1 MMSKLQ
7 EKMSEKMFALFG
19 GIVKSLSDIEYAI
32 QNDAEYMKK
41 GNSINQAK
49 NDMSQNRPENLD
61 YSDVER
67 DRLEEYFMYAA
78 DKDVAY
84 YANTVKILKEIE
96 VAMAEYKKALLRED
110 LEKVTEAFQKVA
122 MVLVKEGTGIEVTE
136 EEFLKMQEE
145 TEFASMKKE
154 SVKAAFEANSM
165 LCRVVQEVAHDNN
178 LIRMQE
184 LQERMAEIGKS
195 KDKFRKDVAIV
206 IERQN
211 VHFGSGSMN
220 RLWQEYSTIK
230 EAGREVY
237 NNYKKLEL
245 GKAEMEGLGAAIGNL
260 KEFGA
265 KCKATG
271 KENSTEYTKFEAAL
285 AKYKEA
291 EEKQNFPKSTEEKI
305 ALVSELR
312 EATKEYL
319 DAKKGQ
325 FRPFPSGYRVGRMA
339 MAQRIL
345 DSCDL
350 TLKQLKNVAEIDKQM
365 EQYKVAIV
373 DKGYTDY
380 DTFYKK
386 VCDKEALYKEKQ
398 MAKQSKEAEQ
408 YDLSRLFK
416 EPKEAKP
423 ISYDSDLSTLFKE

>member
-1 MMSKLQ
+1 MSKLQ
-7 EKMSEKMFALFG
+7 EKMSEKMFVLFG
-19 GIVKSLSDIEYAI
+19 GISKSLSDIEYAI
-32 QNDAEYMKK
+32 QQDAEYMKQ
-41 GNSINQAK
+41 GNPNNQAK
-49 NDMSQNRPENLD
+49 NEMSRKRPENLD
-61 YSDVER
+61 YSDVKRE
-67 DRLEEYFMYAA
+67 RLEEYFMYAA

>member
-1 MMSKLQ
+1 MSKLQ

-19 GIVKSLSDIEYAI
+19 GVAKSLTDIEYAI
-32 QNDAEYMKK
+32 QQDAEYMKQ
-41 GNSINQAK
+41 GNPNNQAK
-49 NDMSQNRPENLD
+49 NEMSRKRPENLD
-61 YSDVER
+61 YTDVKRE
-67 DRLEEYFMYAA
+67 RLEEYFMYAA

>member
-1 MMSKLQ
+1 MSKLQ
-7 EKMSEKMFALFG
+7 EKMSEKMFVLFG
-19 GIVKSLSDIEYAI
+19 GISKSLSDIEYAI
-32 QNDAEYMKK
+32 QQDAEYMKQ
-41 GNSINQAK
+41 GNPNNQAK
-49 NDMSQNRPENLD
+49 NEMSQNRPENLD
-61 YSDVER
+61 YTDVKRE
-67 DRLEEYFMYAA
+67 RLEEYFMYAA

-110 LEKVTEAFQKVA
+110 LEKVTEAFQEVA
-122 MVLVKEGTGIEVTE
+122 TVLVKEGTGIEVTE
-136 EEFLKMQEE
+136 EEFLRMQEE

-220 RLWQEYSTIK
+220 RLWQEYNTIK

-265 KCKATG
+265 KCKAPG

-350 TLKQLKNVAEIDKQM
+350 TLKQLKTVAEIDKQM

-386 VCDKEALYKEKQ
+386 VCDKEAVYKEKR
-398 MAKQSKEAEQ
+398 MAKQSKEVEK
-408 YDLSRLFK
+408 YNLSSLFK
-416 EPKEAKP
+416 EPKEANP
-423 ISYDSDLSTLFKE
+423 NPYNSELSSLFKE

>member
-1 MMSKLQ
+1 MSKLQ
-7 EKMSEKMFALFG
+7 EKMSEKMFVLFG
-19 GIVKSLSDIEYAI
+19 GISKSLSDIEYAI
-32 QNDAEYMKK
+32 QQDAEYMKQ
-41 GNSINQAK
+41 GNPNNQAK
-49 NDMSQNRPENLD
+49 NEMSRKRPENLD
-61 YSDVER
+61 YTDVKRE
-67 DRLEEYFMYAA
+67 RLEEYFMYAA

-136 EEFLKMQEE
+136 EEFLRMQEE

-220 RLWQEYSTIK
+220 RLWQEYNTIK

-245 GKAEMEGLGAAIGNL
+245 GKSEMEGLGAAIGNL

-265 KCKATG
+265 KCKAPG

-386 VCDKEALYKEKQ
+386 VCDKEALYKGKQ

>member
-1 MMSKLQ
+1 MSKLQ
-7 EKMSEKMFALFG
+7 EKMGEKMFSLFG
-19 GIVKSLSDIEYAI
+19 GVVQSLTDVEYAI
-32 QNDAEYMKK
+32 KQDAEYMEK
-41 GNSINQAK
+41 GNQNNQAK
-49 NDMSQNRPENLD
+49 NEMSQNRPENLD
-61 YSDVER
+61 YSDVDRE
-67 DRLEEYFMYAA
+67 RLEEYFMYAA

-245 GKAEMEGLGAAIGNL
+245 GKSEMEGLGAAIGNL

-265 KCKATG
+265 KCKAPG

>member
-1 MMSKLQ
+1 
-7 EKMSEKMFALFG
+7 
-19 GIVKSLSDIEYAI
+19 
-32 QNDAEYMKK
+32 
-41 GNSINQAK
+41 
-49 NDMSQNRPENLD
+49 
-61 YSDVER
+61 
-67 DRLEEYFMYAA
+67 
-78 DKDVAY
+78 
-84 YANTVKILKEIE
+84 
-96 VAMAEYKKALLRED
+96 
-110 LEKVTEAFQKVA
+110 
-122 MVLVKEGTGIEVTE
+122 
-136 EEFLKMQEE
+136 
-145 TEFASMKKE
+145 
-154 SVKAAFEANSM
+154 
-165 LCRVVQEVAHDNN
+165 
-178 LIRMQE
+178 
-184 LQERMAEIGKS
+184 
-195 KDKFRKDVAIV
+195 
-206 IERQN
+206 
-211 VHFGSGSMN
+211 
-220 RLWQEYSTIK
+220 
-230 EAGREVY
+230 
-237 NNYKKLEL
+237 
-245 GKAEMEGLGAAIGNL
+245 MEGLGAAIGNL

>member
-1 MMSKLQ
+1 MSKLQ
-7 EKMSEKMFALFG
+7 EKMSEKMFVLFG
-19 GIVKSLSDIEYAI
+19 GISKSLSDIEYAI
-32 QNDAEYMKK
+32 QQDAEYMKQ
-41 GNSINQAK
+41 GNPNNQAK
-49 NDMSQNRPENLD
+49 NEMSRKRPENLD
-61 YSDVER
+61 YTDVKRE
-67 DRLEEYFMYAA
+67 RLEEYFMYAA

-408 YDLSRLFK
+408 YDLS
-416 EPKEAKP
+416 
-423 ISYDSDLSTLFKE
+423 TLFKE

>member
-1 MMSKLQ
+1 MSKLQ
-7 EKMSEKMFALFG
+7 EKMSEKMFVLFG
-19 GIVKSLSDIEYAI
+19 GISKSLSDIEYAI
-32 QNDAEYMKK
+32 QQDAEYMKQ
-41 GNSINQAK
+41 GNPNNQAK
-49 NDMSQNRPENLD
+49 NEMSRKRPENLD
-61 YSDVER
+61 YTDVKRE
-67 DRLEEYFMYAA
+67 RLEEYFMYAA

-110 LEKVTEAFQKVA
+110 LEKVTEAFQEVA
-122 MVLVKEGTGIEVTE
+122 TVLVKEGTGIEVTE

-265 KCKATG
+265 KCKAPG

>member
-1 MMSKLQ
+1 MSKLQ
-7 EKMSEKMFALFG
+7 EKMSEKMFVLFG
-19 GIVKSLSDIEYAI
+19 GISKSLSDIEYAI
-32 QNDAEYMKK
+32 QQDAEYMKQ
-41 GNSINQAK
+41 GNPNNQAK
-49 NDMSQNRPENLD
+49 NEMSQNRPENLD
-61 YSDVER
+61 YTDVKRE
-67 DRLEEYFMYAA
+67 RLEEYFMYAA

-265 KCKATG
+265 KCKAPG

>member
-1 MMSKLQ
+1 MSKLQ
-7 EKMSEKMFALFG
+7 EKMSEKMFVLFG
-19 GIVKSLSDIEYAI
+19 GISKSLSDIEYAI
-32 QNDAEYMKK
+32 QQDAEYMKQ
-41 GNSINQAK
+41 GNPNNQAK
-49 NDMSQNRPENLD
+49 NEMSRKRPENLD
-61 YSDVER
+61 YTDVKRE
-67 DRLEEYFMYAA
+67 RLEEYFMYAA

-220 RLWQEYSTIK
+220 RLWQEYNTIK

-245 GKAEMEGLGAAIGNL
+245 GKAEVEGLGAAIGNL

-265 KCKATG
+265 KCKAPG

-398 MAKQSKEAEQ
+398 MAKQSKEVEQ

>member
-1 MMSKLQ
+1 MSKLQ
-7 EKMSEKMFALFG
+7 EKMSEKMFVLFG
-19 GIVKSLSDIEYAI
+19 GISKSLSDIEYAI
-32 QNDAEYMKK
+32 QQDAEYMKQ
-41 GNSINQAK
+41 GNPNNQAK
-49 NDMSQNRPENLD
+49 NEMSRKRPENLD
-61 YSDVER
+61 YTDVKRE
-67 DRLEEYFMYAA
+67 RLEEYFMYAA

-110 LEKVTEAFQKVA
+110 LEKVTEAFQEVA
-122 MVLVKEGTGIEVTE
+122 TVLVKEGTGIEVTE
-136 EEFLKMQEE
+136 EEFLRMQEE

-245 GKAEMEGLGAAIGNL
+245 GKAEVEGLGAAIGNL

-265 KCKATG
+265 KCKAPG

>member
-1 MMSKLQ
+1 MSKLQ
-7 EKMSEKMFALFG
+7 EKMSEKMFVLFG
-19 GIVKSLSDIEYAI
+19 GISKSLSDIEYAI
-32 QNDAEYMKK
+32 QQDAEYMKQ
-41 GNSINQAK
+41 GNPNNQAK
-49 NDMSQNRPENLD
+49 NEMSRNRPENLD
-61 YSDVER
+61 YTDVKRE
-67 DRLEEYFMYAA
+67 RLEEYFMYAA

-110 LEKVTEAFQKVA
+110 LEKVTEAFQEVA
-122 MVLVKEGTGIEVTE
+122 AVFVKDGTGIEITE
-136 EEFLKMQEE
+136 EEFLKMQEK

-178 LIRMQE
+178 LIRIQE

-195 KDKFRKDVAIV
+195 KDKFRKDVLKV

-220 RLWQEYSTIK
+220 RLWQEYNTIK

-265 KCKATG
+265 KCKAPG

-398 MAKQSKEAEQ
+398 MAKQSKEVEQ

>member
-1 MMSKLQ
+1 MSKLQ
-7 EKMSEKMFALFG
+7 EKMSEKMFVLFG
-19 GIVKSLSDIEYAI
+19 GISKSLSDIEYAI
-32 QNDAEYMKK
+32 QQDAEYMKQ
-41 GNSINQAK
+41 GNPNNQAK
-49 NDMSQNRPENLD
+49 NEMSRKRPENLD
-61 YSDVER
+61 YTDVKRE
-67 DRLEEYFMYAA
+67 RLEEYFMYAA

-110 LEKVTEAFQKVA
+110 LEKVTEAFQEVA
-122 MVLVKEGTGIEVTE
+122 TVLVKEGTGIEVTE

-220 RLWQEYSTIK
+220 RLWQEYNTIK

-265 KCKATG
+265 KCKAPG

-291 EEKQNFPKSTEEKI
+291 EEKQNFPKSAEEKI

>member
-1 MMSKLQ
+1 MSKLQ
-7 EKMSEKMFALFG
+7 EKMSEKMFVLFG
-19 GIVKSLSDIEYAI
+19 GISKSLSDIEYAI
-32 QNDAEYMKK
+32 QQDAEYMKQ
-41 GNSINQAK
+41 GNPNNQAK
-49 NDMSQNRPENLD
+49 NEMSRKRPENLD
-61 YSDVER
+61 YTDVKRE
-67 DRLEEYFMYAA
+67 RLEEYFMYAA

-386 VCDKEALYKEKQ
+386 VCDKEAVYKEKQ
-398 MAKQSKEAEQ
+398 MAKQSKEVEQ

>member
-1 MMSKLQ
+1 MSKLQ
-7 EKMSEKMFALFG
+7 EKMSEKMFVLFG
-19 GIVKSLSDIEYAI
+19 GISKSLSDIEYAI
-32 QNDAEYMKK
+32 QQDAEYMKQ
-41 GNSINQAK
+41 GNPNNQAK
-49 NDMSQNRPENLD
+49 NEMSQNRPENLD
-61 YSDVER
+61 YTDVKRE
-67 DRLEEYFMYAA
+67 RLEEYFMYAA

-110 LEKVTEAFQKVA
+110 LEKVTEAFQEVA
-122 MVLVKEGTGIEVTE
+122 TVLVKEGTGIEVTE

-220 RLWQEYSTIK
+220 RLWQEYNTIK

-386 VCDKEALYKEKQ
+386 VCDKEAVYKEKQ
-398 MAKQSKEAEQ
+398 MAKQSKEVEK
-408 YDLSRLFK
+408 YNLSSLFK
-416 EPKEAKP
+416 EPKEANP
-423 ISYDSDLSTLFKE
+423 NPYNSELSSLFKE

>member
-1 MMSKLQ
+1 MSKLQ
-7 EKMSEKMFALFG
+7 EKMSEKMFVLFG
-19 GIVKSLSDIEYAI
+19 GISKSLSDIEYAI
-32 QNDAEYMKK
+32 QQDAEYMKQ
-41 GNSINQAK
+41 GNPNNQAK
-49 NDMSQNRPENLD
+49 NEMSRKRPENLD
-61 YSDVER
+61 YTDVKRE
-67 DRLEEYFMYAA
+67 RLEEYFMYAA

-136 EEFLKMQEE
+136 EEFLRMQEE

-220 RLWQEYSTIK
+220 RLWQEYNTIK

-245 GKAEMEGLGAAIGNL
+245 GKAEVEGLGAAIGNL

>member
-1 MMSKLQ
+1 MSKLQ
-7 EKMSEKMFALFG
+7 EKMSEKMFVLFG
-19 GIVKSLSDIEYAI
+19 GISKSLSDIEYAI
-32 QNDAEYMKK
+32 QQDAEYMKQ
-41 GNSINQAK
+41 GNPNNQAK
-49 NDMSQNRPENLD
+49 NEMSRKRPENLD
-61 YSDVER
+61 YTDVKRE
-67 DRLEEYFMYAA
+67 RLEEYFMYAA

-110 LEKVTEAFQKVA
+110 LEKVTEAFQQVA
-122 MVLVKEGTGIEVTE
+122 TVLVKEGTGIEVTE
-136 EEFLKMQEE
+136 EEFLRMQEE

-265 KCKATG
+265 KCKAPG

-291 EEKQNFPKSTEEKI
+291 EEKQNFPKSAEEKI

>member
-1 MMSKLQ
+1 MSKLQ
-7 EKMSEKMFALFG
+7 EKMSEKMFVLFG
-19 GIVKSLSDIEYAI
+19 GISKSLSDIEYAI
-32 QNDAEYMKK
+32 QQDAEYMKQ
-41 GNSINQAK
+41 GNPNNQAK
-49 NDMSQNRPENLD
+49 NEMSRKRPENLD
-61 YSDVER
+61 YTDVKRE
-67 DRLEEYFMYAA
+67 RLEEYFMYAA

-265 KCKATG
+265 KCKAPG

-291 EEKQNFPKSTEEKI
+291 EEKQNFPKSAEEKI

-386 VCDKEALYKEKQ
+386 VCDKEAVYKEKQ
-398 MAKQSKEAEQ
+398 MAKQSKEVEK
-408 YDLSRLFK
+408 YNLSSLFK
-416 EPKEAKP
+416 EPKEANP
-423 ISYDSDLSTLFKE
+423 NPYNSELSSLFKE

>member
-1 MMSKLQ
+1 MSKLQ
-7 EKMSEKMFALFG
+7 EKMSEKMFVLFG
-19 GIVKSLSDIEYAI
+19 GISKSLSDIEYAI
-32 QNDAEYMKK
+32 QQDAEYMKQ
-41 GNSINQAK
+41 GNPNNQAK
-49 NDMSQNRPENLD
+49 NEMSRKRPENLD
-61 YSDVER
+61 YTDVKRE
-67 DRLEEYFMYAA
+67 RLEEYFMYAA

-110 LEKVTEAFQKVA
+110 LEKVTEAFQEVA
-122 MVLVKEGTGIEVTE
+122 TVLVKEGTGIEVTE
-136 EEFLKMQEE
+136 EEFLRMQEE

-265 KCKATG
+265 KCKAPG

-291 EEKQNFPKSTEEKI
+291 EEKQNFPKSAEEKI

>member
-1 MMSKLQ
+1 MSKLQ
-7 EKMSEKMFALFG
+7 EKMSEKMFVLFG
-19 GIVKSLSDIEYAI
+19 GISKSLSDIEYAI
-32 QNDAEYMKK
+32 QQDAEYMKQ
-41 GNSINQAK
+41 GDPNNQAK
-49 NDMSQNRPENLD
+49 NEMSRNRPENLD
-61 YSDVER
+61 YTDVKRE
-67 DRLEEYFMYAA
+67 RLEEYFMYAA

-220 RLWQEYSTIK
+220 RLWQEYNTIK

-265 KCKATG
+265 KCKAPG

-386 VCDKEALYKEKQ
+386 VCDKEAVYKEKQ
-398 MAKQSKEAEQ
+398 MAKQSKEVEK
-408 YDLSRLFK
+408 YNLSSLFK
-416 EPKEAKP
+416 EPKEANP
-423 ISYDSDLSTLFKE
+423 NPYNSELSSLFKE

>member
-1 MMSKLQ
+1 MSKLQ
-7 EKMSEKMFALFG
+7 EKMSEKMFVLFG
-19 GIVKSLSDIEYAI
+19 GISKSLSDIEYAI
-32 QNDAEYMKK
+32 QQDAEYMKQ
-41 GNSINQAK
+41 GNPNNQAK
-49 NDMSQNRPENLD
+49 NEMSRKRPENLD
-61 YSDVER
+61 YTDVKRE
-67 DRLEEYFMYAA
+67 RLEEYFMYAA

-265 KCKATG
+265 KCKAPG

-386 VCDKEALYKEKQ
+386 VCDKEAVYKEKQ

>member
-1 MMSKLQ
+1 MSKLQ
-7 EKMSEKMFALFG
+7 EKMSEKMFVLFG
-19 GIVKSLSDIEYAI
+19 GISKSLSDIEYAI
-32 QNDAEYMKK
+32 QQDAEYMKQ
-41 GNSINQAK
+41 GNPNNQAK
-49 NDMSQNRPENLD
+49 NEMSQNRPENLD
-61 YSDVER
+61 YSDVKRE
-67 DRLEEYFMYAA
+67 RLEEYFMYAA

-245 GKAEMEGLGAAIGNL
+245 GKAEVEGLGAAIGNL

-265 KCKATG
+265 KCKAPG

-350 TLKQLKNVAEIDKQM
+350 TLNQLKNVAEIDKQM

-398 MAKQSKEAEQ
+398 MAKQSKETEQ
-408 YDLSRLFK
+408 SDLSRLFK

>member
-1 MMSKLQ
+1 MSKLQ
-7 EKMSEKMFALFG
+7 EKMSEKMFVLFG
-19 GIVKSLSDIEYAI
+19 GISKSLSDIEYAI
-32 QNDAEYMKK
+32 QQDAEYMKQ
-41 GNSINQAK
+41 GNPNNQAK
-49 NDMSQNRPENLD
+49 NEMSRKRPENLD
-61 YSDVER
+61 YTDVKRE
-67 DRLEEYFMYAA
+67 RLEEYFMYAA

-110 LEKVTEAFQKVA
+110 LEKVTEAFQEVA
-122 MVLVKEGTGIEVTE
+122 TVLVKEGTGIEVTE
-136 EEFLKMQEE
+136 EEFLRMQEE

-220 RLWQEYSTIK
+220 RLWQEYNTIK

-245 GKAEMEGLGAAIGNL
+245 GKAEVEGLGAAIGNL

-265 KCKATG
+265 KCKAPG

-350 TLKQLKNVAEIDKQM
+350 TLKQLKTVAEIDKQM

-380 DTFYKK
+380 NTFYKK

>member
-1 MMSKLQ
+1 MSKLQ
-7 EKMSEKMFALFG
+7 EKMSEKMFVLFG
-19 GIVKSLSDIEYAI
+19 GISKSLSDIEYAI
-32 QNDAEYMKK
+32 QQDAEYMKQ
-41 GNSINQAK
+41 GNPNNQAK
-49 NDMSQNRPENLD
+49 NEMSRKRPENLD
-61 YSDVER
+61 YTDVKRE
-67 DRLEEYFMYAA
+67 RLEEYFMYAA

-220 RLWQEYSTIK
+220 RLWQEYNTIK

-265 KCKATG
+265 KCKAPG

-386 VCDKEALYKEKQ
+386 VCDKEAVYKEKQ
-398 MAKQSKEAEQ
+398 MAKQSKEVEK
-408 YDLSRLFK
+408 YNLSSLFK
-416 EPKEAKP
+416 EPREANP
-423 ISYDSDLSTLFKE
+423 NPYNSELSSLFKE

>member
-1 MMSKLQ
+1 MSKLQ
-7 EKMSEKMFALFG
+7 EKMSEKMFVLFG
-19 GIVKSLSDIEYAI
+19 GISKSLSDIEYAI
-32 QNDAEYMKK
+32 QQDAEYMKQ
-41 GNSINQAK
+41 GNPNNQAK
-49 NDMSQNRPENLD
+49 NEMSRKRPENLD
-61 YSDVER
+61 YTDVKRE
-67 DRLEEYFMYAA
+67 RLEEYFMYAA

-136 EEFLKMQEE
+136 EEFLRMQEE

-265 KCKATG
+265 KCKAPG

-398 MAKQSKEAEQ
+398 MAKQSKEVEQ

>member
-1 MMSKLQ
+1 MSKLQ
-7 EKMSEKMFALFG
+7 EKMSEKMFVLFG
-19 GIVKSLSDIEYAI
+19 GISKSLSDIEYAI
-32 QNDAEYMKK
+32 QQDAEYMKQ
-41 GNSINQAK
+41 GNPNNQAK
-49 NDMSQNRPENLD
+49 NEVSRKRPENLD
-61 YSDVER
+61 YTDVKRE
-67 DRLEEYFMYAA
+67 RLEEYFMYAA

-110 LEKVTEAFQKVA
+110 LEKVTEAFQEVA
-122 MVLVKEGTGIEVTE
+122 TVLVKEGTGIEVTE

>member
-1 MMSKLQ
+1 MSKLQ
-7 EKMSEKMFALFG
+7 EKMSEKMFVLFG
-19 GIVKSLSDIEYAI
+19 GISKSLSDIEYAI
-32 QNDAEYMKK
+32 QQDAEYMKQ
-41 GNSINQAK
+41 GNPNNQAK
-49 NDMSQNRPENLD
+49 NEMSRKRPENLD
-61 YSDVER
+61 YTDVKRE
-67 DRLEEYFMYAA
+67 RLEEYFMYAA

-245 GKAEMEGLGAAIGNL
+245 GKAEVEGLGAAIGNL

-265 KCKATG
+265 KCKAPG

-408 YDLSRLFK
+408 HDLSTLFK

>member
-1 MMSKLQ
+1 MSKLQ
-7 EKMSEKMFALFG
+7 EKMSEKMFVLFG
-19 GIVKSLSDIEYAI
+19 GISKSLSDIEYAI
-32 QNDAEYMKK
+32 QQDAEYMKQ
-41 GNSINQAK
+41 GNPNNQAK
-49 NDMSQNRPENLD
+49 NEMSRKRPENLD
-61 YSDVER
+61 YSDVKRE
-67 DRLEEYFMYAA
+67 RLEEYFMYAA

-265 KCKATG
+265 KCKAPG

>member
-1 MMSKLQ
+1 MSKLQ
-7 EKMSEKMFALFG
+7 EKMSEKMFVLFG
-19 GIVKSLSDIEYAI
+19 GISKSLSDIEYAI
-32 QNDAEYMKK
+32 QQDAEYMKQ
-41 GNSINQAK
+41 GNPNNQAK
-49 NDMSQNRPENLD
+49 NEMSRNRPENLD
-61 YSDVER
+61 YTDVKRE
-67 DRLEEYFMYAA
+67 RLEEYFMYAA

-265 KCKATG
+265 KCKAPG

-291 EEKQNFPKSTEEKI
+291 EEKQNFPKSAEEKI

>member
-1 MMSKLQ
+1 MSKLQ
-7 EKMSEKMFALFG
+7 EKMSEKMFVLFG
-19 GIVKSLSDIEYAI
+19 GISKSLSDIEYAI
-32 QNDAEYMKK
+32 QQDAEYMKQ
-41 GNSINQAK
+41 GNPNNQAK
-49 NDMSQNRPENLD
+49 NEMSRNRPENLD
-61 YSDVER
+61 YTDVKRE
-67 DRLEEYFMYAA
+67 RLEEYFMYAA

-265 KCKATG
+265 KCKAPG

>member
-1 MMSKLQ
+1 MSKLQ
-7 EKMSEKMFALFG
+7 EKMSEKMFVLFG
-19 GIVKSLSDIEYAI
+19 GISKSLSDIEYAI
-32 QNDAEYMKK
+32 QQDAEYMKQ
-41 GNSINQAK
+41 GNPNNQAK
-49 NDMSQNRPENLD
+49 NEMSRNRPENLD
-61 YSDVER
+61 YTDVKRE
-67 DRLEEYFMYAA
+67 RLEEYFMYAA

>member
-1 MMSKLQ
+1 MSKLQ
-7 EKMSEKMFALFG
+7 EKMSEKMFVLFG
-19 GIVKSLSDIEYAI
+19 GISKSLSDIEYAI
-32 QNDAEYMKK
+32 QQDAEYMKQ
-41 GNSINQAK
+41 GNPNNQAK
-49 NDMSQNRPENLD
+49 NEMSQNRPENLD
-61 YSDVER
+61 YTDVKRE
-67 DRLEEYFMYAA
+67 RLEEYFMYAA

-110 LEKVTEAFQKVA
+110 LEKVTEAFQEVA
-122 MVLVKEGTGIEVTE
+122 TVLVKEGTGIEVTE

>member
-1 MMSKLQ
+1 MSKLQ
-7 EKMSEKMFALFG
+7 EKMSEKMFVLFG
-19 GIVKSLSDIEYAI
+19 GISKSLSDIEYAI
-32 QNDAEYMKK
+32 QQDAEYMKQ
-41 GNSINQAK
+41 GNPNNQAK
-49 NDMSQNRPENLD
+49 NEMSRKRPENLD
-61 YSDVER
+61 YTDVKRE
-67 DRLEEYFMYAA
+67 RLEEYFMYAA

-386 VCDKEALYKEKQ
+386 VCDKEALYKGKQ

-408 YDLSRLFK
+408 YDLS
-416 EPKEAKP
+416 
-423 ISYDSDLSTLFKE
+423 TLFKE

>member
-1 MMSKLQ
+1 MSKLQ
-7 EKMSEKMFALFG
+7 EKMSEKMFVLFG
-19 GIVKSLSDIEYAI
+19 GISKSLSDIEYAI
-32 QNDAEYMKK
+32 QQDAEYMKQ
-41 GNSINQAK
+41 GNPNNQAK
-49 NDMSQNRPENLD
+49 NEMSQNRPENLD
-61 YSDVER
+61 YTDVKRE
-67 DRLEEYFMYAA
+67 RLEEYFMYAA

-136 EEFLKMQEE
+136 EEFLRMQEE

-220 RLWQEYSTIK
+220 RLWQEYNTIK

-265 KCKATG
+265 KCKAPG

-386 VCDKEALYKEKQ
+386 VCDKEAVYKEKR
-398 MAKQSKEAEQ
+398 MAKQSKEVEK
-408 YDLSRLFK
+408 YNLSSLFK
-416 EPKEAKP
+416 EPKEANP
-423 ISYDSDLSTLFKE
+423 NPYNSELSSLFKE

>member
-1 MMSKLQ
+1 MSKLQ
-7 EKMSEKMFALFG
+7 EKMSEKMFVLFG
-19 GIVKSLSDIEYAI
+19 GISKSLSDIEYAI
-32 QNDAEYMKK
+32 QQDAEYMKQ
-41 GNSINQAK
+41 GNPNNQAK
-49 NDMSQNRPENLD
+49 NEMSQKRPENLD
-61 YSDVER
+61 YTDVKRE
-67 DRLEEYFMYAA
+67 RLEEYFMYAA

>member
-1 MMSKLQ
+1 MSKLQ
-7 EKMSEKMFALFG
+7 EKMSEKMFVLFG
-19 GIVKSLSDIEYAI
+19 GISKSLSDIEYAI
-32 QNDAEYMKK
+32 QQDAEYMKQ
-41 GNSINQAK
+41 GNPNNQAK
-49 NDMSQNRPENLD
+49 NEMSRKRPENLD
-61 YSDVER
+61 YTDVKRE
-67 DRLEEYFMYAA
+67 RLEEYFMYAA

-245 GKAEMEGLGAAIGNL
+245 GKAEVEGLGAAIGNL

-265 KCKATG
+265 KCKAPG

>member
-1 MMSKLQ
+1 MSKLQ
-7 EKMSEKMFALFG
+7 EKMSEKMFVLFG
-19 GIVKSLSDIEYAI
+19 GISKSLSDIEYAI
-32 QNDAEYMKK
+32 QQDAEYMKQ
-41 GNSINQAK
+41 GNPNNQAK
-49 NDMSQNRPENLD
+49 NEMSRKRPENLD
-61 YSDVER
+61 YTDVKRE
-67 DRLEEYFMYAA
+67 RLEEYFMYAA

-110 LEKVTEAFQKVA
+110 LEKVTEAFQEVA
-122 MVLVKEGTGIEVTE
+122 TVLVKEGTGIEVTE

-220 RLWQEYSTIK
+220 RLWQEYNTIK

-245 GKAEMEGLGAAIGNL
+245 GKAEVEGLGAAIGNL

-265 KCKATG
+265 KCKAPG

-291 EEKQNFPKSTEEKI
+291 EEKQNFPKSAEEKI

>member
-1 MMSKLQ
+1 MSKLQ
-7 EKMSEKMFALFG
+7 EKMSEKMFVLFG
-19 GIVKSLSDIEYAI
+19 GISKSLSDIEYAI
-32 QNDAEYMKK
+32 QQDAEYMKQ
-41 GNSINQAK
+41 GNPNNQAK
-49 NDMSQNRPENLD
+49 NEMSRKRPENLD
-61 YSDVER
+61 YTDVKRE
-67 DRLEEYFMYAA
+67 RLEEYFMYAA

-110 LEKVTEAFQKVA
+110 LEKVTEAFQEVA
-122 MVLVKEGTGIEVTE
+122 TVLVKEGTGIEVTE

-265 KCKATG
+265 KCKAPG

-291 EEKQNFPKSTEEKI
+291 EEKQNFPKSAEEKI

-350 TLKQLKNVAEIDKQM
+350 TLKQLKTVAEIDKQM

-380 DTFYKK
+380 NTFYKK